1 MKSVVFLGDGMADYP
16 IAALDNMTP
25 LERACHPGMDFLARN
40 GLFGLART
48 VPKGMPPGSDTANL
62 SVFGYDPEVYYSGRS
77 PLEAA
82 SMGIPLDIAD
92 VTYRCNTVTVS
103 DAADLA
109 DADMID
115 YSAGE
120 ISTEESRQLIEYL
133 RDHIAREGLELHPG
147 ISYRH
152 CLVLRSG
159 ADGAKLTPPHDI
171 TGKPVREYLPA
182 GQNAEL
188 LMEIMRYSYEIL
200 KDHPVNLARVAAGK
214 NPANCVW
221 FWGEGRKPDLTP
233 FAEKFGVDRGAVISA
248 VDLIHGIGR
257 CAGLESIEV
266 ANITGNYHTD
276 FAAKGRAAIEA
287 LKNGC
292 EMVYIHVEA
301 PDECGHHGEINEKV
315 WSIEQIDEKI
325 VLPVLDYLR
334 TTGEPFSALLMP
346 DHPTP
351 IAKLTHTDEPVPFAL
366 YRSDES
372 RTGGTSFTESN
383 ASETGVYLEK
393 ACDLMA
399 MLVHH

>member
-25 LERACHPGMDFLARN
+25 LERACHPGMDFLAQN

-133 RDHIAREGLELHPG
+133 RDRIAREGLELHPG

-171 TGKPVREYLPA
+171 TGKPVREHLPA

-188 LMEIMRYSYEIL
+188 LMEIMRCSYKIL
-200 KDHPVNLARVAAGK
+200 KDHPVNLARMAAGK

-233 FAEKFGVDRGAVISA
+233 FDEKFGVGRGAVISA

-325 VLPVLDYLR
+325 IQPVLDYLR
-334 TTGEPFSALLMP
+334 STGEPFSALLMP

-366 YRSDES
+366 YRSGES
-372 RTGGTSFTESN
+372 RTGGARFTESK
-383 ASETGVYLEK
+383 AAETGVYIEK
-393 ACDLMA
+393 ACDLMG